1 VCDRDN
7 PVVDVEM
14 AGSDHPTK
22 ILLFE
27 SQMLLPFRKSIAKF
41 SPKLFE
47 IGIAL
52 GSGVLMGM
60 TFAPSRVWYLAWV
73 ALAPLWYLTS
83 RQQNAP
89 LIYALAWGIGCYGW
103 CLSWIFGIHPM
114 TWMGVPFLASLG
126 IATFC
131 LTFITLWGANLV
143 VFWSLGLRLINSKPQ
158 LNPWLRVLLGTA
170 LWCGLEELYSLTDLW
185 WSPLAMTQSPHNLA
199 ILHLGQLSG
208 PTTVTGAIVLVNGL
222 IAEGYLA
229 FDRVGVAAQNEHRH
243 HPKLI
248 PRIWQASPYIGSAIA
263 SIIILHSI
271 GLNLADRPLSQ
282 TPESS
287 LKLGIIQGNVGNEV
301 RHYQSGYELAMEN
314 YTKGY
319 ISLAEQ
325 GVAAV
330 ITPETA
336 LPYRESQ
343 IQRTPFYQA
352 ILAKKVPAFIGGFG
366 EVGNKIT
373 NSILTIDGEGRIIS
387 RYDKWKLVP
396 LGEYIPFEQFL
407 GKFVDTI
414 SPLDSHLL
422 AGKFAPSVLTPLGNL
437 IFGICYDSAYP
448 EHFRRQAQTGEL
460 IITASNDAH
469 YGMAMP
475 AQHHALDLMRS
486 IETERW
492 TLRASNT
499 GYSAVIDPH
508 GRTQWISQLDEFV
521 AHAHTVYRR
530 NTQTL
535 YVRYG
540 NWLTP
545 LLLAIGFILFILPSS
560 SMKRES

>member
-1 VCDRDN
+1 
-7 PVVDVEM
+7 M
-14 AGSDHPTK
+14 GSAHPTK
-22 ILLFE
+22 CQLSTI
-27 SQMLLPFRKSIAKF
+27 QMLLPLRKPIAKF
-41 SPKLFE
+41 SPMFE
-47 IGIAL
+47 VGIAL

-60 TFAPSRVWYLAWV
+60 TFAPSEVWYLAWV

-131 LTFITLWGANLV
+131 LTFITLWGASLV
-143 VFWSLGLRLINSKPQ
+143 VLWSLGVRFINSKPQ

-185 WSPLAMTQSPHNLA
+185 WSPLAMTQSPYNLA

-229 FDRVGVAAQNEHRH
+229 FNRERDRT
-243 HPKLI
+243 KLI
-248 PRIWQASPYIGSAIA
+248 PRIWKALPYIGSAIA
-263 SIIILHSI
+263 SIIILHLI
-271 GLNLADRPLSQ
+271 GSNLLNRPLVESID
-282 TPESS
+282 SS
-287 LKLGIIQGNVGNEV
+287 LKIGIIQGNIGNEV
-301 RHYQSGYELAMEN
+301 RHYRSGYDLAIEN

-319 ISLAEQ
+319 IDLAAQ
-325 GVAAV
+325 GVVAV

-336 LPYRESQ
+336 FPYRESQ
-343 IQRTPFYQA
+343 IQQTSFYQA
-352 ILAKKVPAFIGGFG
+352 ILAKKVTAFIGGFG

-373 NSILTIDGEGRIIS
+373 NSILTIDGEGKVIS

-396 LGEYIPFEQFL
+396 LGEYIPFEQYL
-407 GKFVDTI
+407 GKFIDTI

-422 AGKFAPSVLTPLGNL
+422 AGKFAPLVNTPLGNL

-448 EHFRRQAQTGEL
+448 EHFRRQAQTGSL

-469 YGMAMP
+469 YGVAMP
-475 AQHHALDLMRS
+475 SQHQALDLMRS
-486 IETERW
+486 IETDRW
-492 TLRASNT
+492 TARASNT

-508 GRTQWISQLDEFV
+508 GQTQWISKLNEFA

-535 YVRYG
+535 YVRFG

-545 LLLAIGFILFILPSS
+545 LLLAIGFILFILPSRS
-560 SMKRES
+560 KSGT